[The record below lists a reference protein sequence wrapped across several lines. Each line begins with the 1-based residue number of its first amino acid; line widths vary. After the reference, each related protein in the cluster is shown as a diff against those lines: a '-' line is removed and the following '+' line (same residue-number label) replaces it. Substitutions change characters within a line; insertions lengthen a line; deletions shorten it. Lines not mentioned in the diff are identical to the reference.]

1 MTKKLWVLFGIAAS
15 LLLLSYPVFAHHG
28 SAAYDREQMITFK
41 GTVVDYLLVNP
52 HVMITVRV
60 TKDGSEPVD
69 WVVEGVSLNMMV
81 RAGFKKDTLKVGDT
95 ITANGHPGRNGKPGM
110 LMVSIVLADGTTLGT
125 PYN

>member
-1 MTKKLWVLFGIAAS
+1 MTKRLWVLFGVAAS
-15 LLLLSYPVFAHHG
+15 LFLISHPVFAHHG
-28 SAAYDREQMITFK
+28 SAAYDREQMVTIK

-60 TKDGSEPVD
+60 TKEGSEPVD

>member
-1 MTKKLWVLFGIAAS
+1 MVTI
-15 LLLLSYPVFAHHG
+15 
-28 SAAYDREQMITFK
+28 K

-60 TKDGSEPVD
+60 TKEGSEPVD